1 MSALPRFEKIAFFGT
16 PEFAVPSLAALD
28 SAGRR
33 PIVVVSQPAR
43 RAGRGSRVAE
53 PPVARWARAH
63 GADLLQPTRVRDDGF
78 LGRLRET
85 KLDLA
90 VVAAYG
96 RIFPRSLLELPSWGC
111 LNVHASLLPAWRGAA
126 PIQAAIAN
134 GEAVTGVTTMV
145 MEEGLDTGPILLR
158 EEVAIRPLETAGE
171 LAPRL
176 AEIGARLLLR
186 TLDGLEA
193 GDVEPRPQ
201 CEAAASYA
209 PMLRPEDG
217 IVDWGREAGEIVCRV
232 RAFEPWPGSRTWLRG
247 EAIRI
252 VAARPLASFPGP
264 DRGDGRDRPGAF
276 LGYRRIEGI
285 GRAAVV
291 RCGGSSALTLD
302 RAQRPGRRPVTG
314 IDLVNGLRLAVGERF
329 GVQA

>member
-1 MSALPRFEKIAFFGT
+1 MSARPRFESIAFFGT

-28 SAGRR
+28 AAGRR
-33 PIVVVSQPAR
+33 PVVVVSQPAR
-43 RAGRGSRVAE
+43 RAGRGSRLVE
-53 PPVARWARAH
+53 PPVARWARGH
-63 GADLLQPTRVRDDGF
+63 GVALLQPTRVRDDEF
-78 LGRLRET
+78 LGRLRAM

-111 LNVHASLLPAWRGAA
+111 LNVHASLLPAWRGAS

-134 GEAVTGVTTMV
+134 GERVTGVTTMV
-145 MEEGLDTGPILLR
+145 MEQGLDTGPLLLR
-158 EEVAIRPLETAGE
+158 EEVAIGPLETAGE

-176 AEIGARLLLR
+176 AEVGARLLVR

-193 GDVEPRPQ
+193 GEVEPRPQ

-209 PMLRPEDG
+209 PMLRAEDG
-217 IVDWGREAGEIVCRV
+217 VVDWDREAGEIVCRV
-232 RAFEPWPGSRTWLRG
+232 RAYEPWPGSRTWLRG

-252 VAARPLASFPGP
+252 AAARSLASFAGP
-264 DRGDGRDRPGAF
+264 DRGNARDRPGAF
-276 LGYRRIEGI
+276 LGCPRMEGA
-285 GRAAVV
+285 GRTAVV
-291 RCGGSSALTLD
+291 RCGGSSALALD
-302 RAQRPGRRPVTG
+302 RVQRPGRRPVSG
-314 IDLVNGLRLAVGERF
+314 VDLANGLRLTIGERF

>member
-1 MSALPRFEKIAFFGT
+1 MSARPRFERIAFFGT

-43 RAGRGSRVAE
+43 RAGRGGRVVE
-53 PPVARWARAH
+53 PPVARWAQAH
-63 GADLLQPTRVRDDGF
+63 GVDLLQPTQVRDDGF
-78 LGRLRET
+78 LGRLRAME
-85 KLDLA
+85 LDLA

-96 RIFPRSLLELPSWGC
+96 RIFPRSLLELPSRGC
-111 LNVHASLLPAWRGAA
+111 LNVHASLLPAWRGAS

-134 GEAVTGVTTMV
+134 GERVTGVTTMV

-158 EEVAIRPLETAGE
+158 EEVAIGPLETAGE

-176 AEIGARLLLR
+176 AEVGARLLVR

-201 CEAAASYA
+201 CDAAASFA

-217 IVDWGREAGEIVCRV
+217 VVDWDREAGEIASRV
-232 RAFEPWPGSRTWLRG
+232 RAYEPWPGSRTWLRG

-252 VAARPLASFPGP
+252 VAARPLTSFAGP

-276 LGYRRIEGI
+276 LGCRQIEGI

-291 RCGGSSALTLD
+291 RCGGSSALALD
-302 RAQRPGRRPVTG
+302 RVQRPGRRPVSG
-314 IDLVNGLRLAVGERF
+314 IDLANGLRLAVGDRF